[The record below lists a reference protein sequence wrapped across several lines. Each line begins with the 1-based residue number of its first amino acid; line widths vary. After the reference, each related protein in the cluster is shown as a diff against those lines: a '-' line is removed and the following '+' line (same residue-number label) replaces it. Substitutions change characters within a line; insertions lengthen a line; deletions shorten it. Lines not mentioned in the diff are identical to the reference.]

1 MLKPREGRSLRP
13 RRVGLPIG
21 DESTARAV
29 FGMAFA
35 LMLPDL
41 VDRQVVVATFPNL
54 EAEWGLSDTQLG
66 ALVSVVSVTAAL
78 GALPVALTAD
88 RWSRVRAISP

>member
-1 MLKPREGRSLRP
+1 
-13 RRVGLPIG
+13 
-21 DESTARAV
+21 
-29 FGMAFA
+29 
-35 LMLPDL
+35 MLPDF
-41 VDRQVVVATFPNL
+41 VDRPVVVATFPNL

-78 GALPVALTAD
+78 GALPVALTAG